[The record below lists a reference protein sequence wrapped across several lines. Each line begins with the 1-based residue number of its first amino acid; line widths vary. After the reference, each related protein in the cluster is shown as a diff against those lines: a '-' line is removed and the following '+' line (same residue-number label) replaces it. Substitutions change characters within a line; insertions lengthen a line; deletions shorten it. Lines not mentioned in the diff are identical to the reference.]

1 MAAAIPTHENPYMI
15 ATDSL
20 SGLYRKHRK
29 AWMNNEVVP
38 NNWRYI
44 PDTQHKG
51 IASVRWHSFLG
62 PRVALSRV
70 ARACVCSAILQTE
83 CRCAACICAVAGRS
97 GQPRLAQ
104 TAGSQSGWRT
114 SMLAKLRFDPARGVA
129 ASVASAWSD
138 GGCGAGV
145 ALWMPWLRQRA
156 ASGEGSVGG
165 IAGD

>member
-38 NNWRYI
+38 NKWRYI
-44 PDTQHKG
+44 PDTPHKG
-51 IASVRWHSFLG
+51 SGRRSDGTRSWALGSHCRELYGFVSAVSFY
-62 PRVALSRV
+62 
-70 ARACVCSAILQTE
+70 TE
-83 CRCAACICAVAGRS
+83 GRCAACICAVAGRS

-104 TAGSQSGWRT
+104 TAGSPSGWRT
-114 SMLAKLRFDPARGVA
+114 SMLAKLSFDPARGVA
-129 ASVASAWSD
+129 ASVASAWSG

-145 ALWMPWLRQRA
+145 ALWMPWLRQRP